1 MIILSKVFLIEFK
14 KIFSQKKTYIIWF
27 VFILML
33 LANVK
38 ANMIDMEH
46 RISINL
52 NDISNIKNVN
62 QDIQNIKS
70 RLSDSNLSLKE
81 KTTYENYLKNSEKQL
96 SNFNILLDKNTDNM
110 LKVKAKIEIIE
121 SKMFEI
127 SEGKLSVSNSLIDY
141 NKELR
146 FLEYLYEN
154 KIPEYTS
161 SYNSFNFIFNFL
173 SGLFP
178 VLFLLL
184 IILLSSDILTKEIE
198 ESTIK
203 LILIQ
208 PISRV
213 KILSGKY
220 LALISSIASIIFST
234 FFISFIL
241 IGLKYGIGNPEYPY
255 INNMKYS
262 FDKVSNAYT
271 YIEGSGIY
279 ISSLE
284 LLMKSILFF
293 VLLCIALASIS
304 FMISALSNTS
314 TLSMSIGII
323 INVGL
328 LYMVS
333 GTNILKKL
341 NQYVYISYYNS
352 YDLFSGR
359 ITQTLSNNHLS
370 PKLGVI
376 QMLIIIIITFGISC
390 IAFINKDI

>member
-33 LANVK
+33 LLNVK

-46 RISINL
+46 RTSINL
-52 NDISNIKNVN
+52 NDVSNLKDVN
-62 QDIQNIKS
+62 QNIQNIKS
-70 RLSDSNLSLKE
+70 RLSDGSLSLVE
-81 KTTYENYLKNSEKQL
+81 KTDYENYLKNAEKQL
-96 SNFNILLDKNTDNM
+96 LNFNILIDKSTDDM
-110 LKVKAKIEIIE
+110 LKVKAKIEIIK
-121 SKMFEI
+121 SQMFEI

-146 FLEYLYEN
+146 FLQYLYEN
-154 KIPEYTS
+154 KIPENNS
-161 SYNSFNFIFNFL
+161 NYNSFNFIFNFL

-178 VLFLLL
+178 ILFLLL
-184 IILLSSDILTKEIE
+184 VILLSSDIVTKEIE

-208 PISRV
+208 PISRI

-220 LALISSIASIIFST
+220 LALIASIISIIFLN
-234 FFISFIL
+234 FFISFII
-241 IGLKYGIGNPEYPY
+241 IGLKYSIGNPAYPF

-271 YIEGSGIY
+271 YIEGSGTY

-284 LLMKSILFF
+284 LLIKSILFF
-293 VLLCIALASIS
+293 MLLCIAVASIS
-304 FMISALSNTS
+304 FMISVLSNTS

-323 INVGL
+323 INIGL
-328 LYMVS
+328 LYMIF
-333 GTNILKKL
+333 GTSILKKL
-341 NQYVYISYYNS
+341 NQYIYISYYNS

-359 ITQTLSNNHLS
+359 ITETLNNNQLS
-370 PKLGVI
+370 PMLGVI
-376 QMLIIIIITFGISC
+376 QMLIIIIITFGVSC
-390 IAFINKDI
+390 MAFNNKDM